1 MATIRIDC
9 TAEEYS
15 GNWIEYRSAWTR
27 GDTKRL
33 DAATT
38 EEDILDLI
46 AGKVA
51 KCHVTTAEG
60 NVIDSPDGLTV
71 EAIDD
76 LDEVLAQWLIASVY
90 QFIAAKRRLGN
101 LSASVSSSTNGKVTI
116 PTQTQATATN
126 GAA

>member
-1 MATIRIDC
+1 MANIRIDC
-9 TAEEYS
+9 TAEDYS
-15 GNWIEYRSAWTR
+15 GNWVEYRSAWTR

-33 DAATT
+33 DAATS

-51 KCHVTTAEG
+51 KCNVTTAEG
-60 NVIDSPDGLTV
+60 NVITSPDGLTV
-71 EAIDD
+71 DAINE
-76 LDEVLAQWLIASVY
+76 LDEVVAQWVVASVY

-116 PTQTQATATN
+116 PTPTQMTTSE
-126 GAA
+126 AA